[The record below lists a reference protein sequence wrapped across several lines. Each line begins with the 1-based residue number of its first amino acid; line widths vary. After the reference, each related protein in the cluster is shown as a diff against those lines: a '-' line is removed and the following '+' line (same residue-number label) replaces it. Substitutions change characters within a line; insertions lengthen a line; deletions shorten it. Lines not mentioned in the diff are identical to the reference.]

1 MEYKKYFCIVFVI
14 VGIVFGFTGKKIED
28 FALDCVIFILI
39 YTFFVFMFNVLF
51 ITEQSSYL
59 WIAIYLS
66 ASFLFAAF
74 IFSYCSN
81 AASDKRSGRPSFS
94 TVKDAQYIALGIWVG
109 YVIGQM
115 VYQLI
120 KKRTARAI

>member
-14 VGIVFGFTGKKIED
+14 VGIIFGFTGKKIED

-59 WIAIYLS
+59 WIGIYLS
-66 ASFLFAAF
+66 AAFLFAAF

-94 TVKDAQYIALGIWVG
+94 TVSHSHNS
-109 YVIGQM
+109 
-115 VYQLI
+115 
-120 KKRTARAI
+120 R